1 MSFLTKTK
9 KTALFIALSS
19 SFITFNAHALS
30 DELIQ
35 SCESCHGADGV
46 SSQTDIPTISGIPE
60 WNLSDQMLQYLDGR
74 PAKTVN
80 YVHGDTSQ
88 SDDMANIV
96 ESLSE
101 DQIEALAAHYAELPF
116 VRAQQPFDADLAA
129 MGKELHDKSC
139 ARCHADGGSDPFDE
153 ASILAG
159 QKKGYLLASM
169 MEYKNGQRDADKG
182 MVDAIKAMSDDE
194 IKAVVEYY
202 ASYQ

>member
-1 MSFLTKTK
+1 MSSCKKIK
-9 KTALFIALSS
+9 KTAVFIALTS
-19 SFITFNAHALS
+19 SFMAFNANAIS
-30 DELIQ
+30 DELLQ
-35 SCESCHGADGV
+35 SCESCHGTDGV
-46 SSQTDIPTISGIPE
+46 STQTDIPTIAGIPE
-60 WNLSDQMLQYLDGR
+60 WNLSDQMFQYLDGR

-80 YVHGDTSQ
+80 YVLGDTSKTG
-88 SDDMANIV
+88 DMLSIV

-101 DQIEALAAHYAELPF
+101 DQIEDLAAHYAELPF

-129 MGKELHDKSC
+129 AGKVLHDKSC

-169 MEYKNGQRDADKG
+169 MEYKNGQRDADKS
-182 MVDAIKAMSDDE
+182 MVDAIKAMSDDD